1 MSDNKVINF
10 STEIHPLACYVGGFS
25 DTAEAPEF
33 VVDDVVTAG
42 TVVVAGERGIGK
54 TSALVPLMIAP
65 TGLLSSYPL
74 TASIRRKVVYI
85 AEDAAQVRRIIS
97 AMRSAGMIATSK
109 NEFNEWFRLVE
120 AKRMPAHEIVKVVPF
135 YDDLW
140 TENKKVDGSIY
151 LAPPVVVLDT
161 TNATIDLDNIS
172 DNSEVSGAVAT
183 LRQRFGDICLLMVGH
198 VSKASRSDARQ
209 LSFVGAGSW
218 EGDTQQSLYL
228 VSEDDQRYLVLGK
241 KRFEATT
248 TEYLLHSSV
257 ASFDAY
263 DKLGRL
269 VKIRCFY
276 AIPDAT
282 SQEKKAEDKALRQA
296 EVKAAAWAGMQS
308 RVLEYISKHPKATT
322 REVSES
328 VTGKDLTVRKALDEL
343 VEKGEVRVEDGERNA
358 RHHFVPSGHSGTQ
371 SGGYGE

>member
-1 MSDNKVINF
+1 MSDNKVISF
-10 STEIHPLACYVGGFS
+10 STEIHPLACYVDGFS
-25 DTAEAPEF
+25 DIAEAPEF

-54 TSALVPLMIAP
+54 TSALVPLMTAP

-97 AMRSAGMIATSK
+97 AMRSAGMITASK

-228 VSEDDQRYLVLGK
+228 VSEDDQRYLILGK
-241 KRFEATT
+241 KRFEPEV

-269 VKIRCFY
+269 VEIRCFY

-282 SQEKKAEDKALRQA
+282 TQEKKAEDKAQRQA
-296 EVKAAAWAGMQS
+296 EVKAAVWIDTQK
-308 RVLEYISKHPKATT
+308 RVLEYVSKNQGKTT
-322 REVSES
+322 RDISES
-328 VTGKDLTVRKALDEL
+328 VSGRNGTVQKALEELVDRGEIRAKEGARKAKYHYPET
-343 VEKGEVRVEDGERNA
+343 
-358 RHHFVPSGHSGTQ
+358 GTQ
-371 SGGYGE
+371 WDSVGESEE